1 MFGFFHV
8 VYRDEFLR
16 RPTAAASW
24 RDDLLGGWDLEE
36 GRQGG
41 TWLAADRRG
50 RVAFL
55 TNIYTGGAMDKKA
68 RGRGHLVVDYLR
80 GETPAAA
87 YLAALAADASFYNPF
102 NMVLLEPDQA
112 GKQVMQSKF
121 STLFYIKNS
130 RQLSVQKNSSLLF

>member
-1 MFGFFHV
+1 LAFSN
-8 VYRDEFLR
+8 RDEFLR

-24 RDDLLGGWDLEE
+24 RDDLLGGWDLQE

-55 TNIYTGGAMDKKA
+55 TNIYTGGVMDKKA

-87 YLAALAADASFYNPF
+87 YLAALAADTGFYNPF

-112 GKQVMQSKF
+112 GEQVMQS
-121 STLFYIKNS
+121 L
-130 RQLSVQKNSSLLF
+130 